1 MPKDVVH
8 TGSVTYSLQQIKD
21 LYELLIIKFVNS
33 FNYANDKQMMFF
45 ILHVVFRFR
54 FFSLYIHVMFLDSRF
69 FYLFI
74 FYSGESFI

>member
-8 TGSVTYSLQQIKD
+8 TGSVTYILQQIKD
-21 LYELLIIKFVNS
+21 LHELLINKFVNS

-45 ILHVVFRFR
+45 ILHVVFRFS

-69 FYLFI
+69 YLFI